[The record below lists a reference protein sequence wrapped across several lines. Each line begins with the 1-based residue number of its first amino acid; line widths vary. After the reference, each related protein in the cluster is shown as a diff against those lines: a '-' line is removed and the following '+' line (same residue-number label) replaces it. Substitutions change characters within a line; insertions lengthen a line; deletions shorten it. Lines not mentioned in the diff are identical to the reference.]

1 MSKEQS
7 LNSYDFDTFTILSI
21 SECQD
26 IVNDLLRKYSILDLS
41 DYTFSKD
48 IDTIIDVLKNMHY
61 YSSTIT
67 QKLINQI
74 YDSMTKICNT
84 AATDKYINNNI
95 FKTTIDRE
103 IWNIVLRYN
112 DSYIPF
118 SKNLLKFNV
127 NSYLQNVKNILQQ
140 YHNDS
145 QLNLV
150 QLKENH
156 IFDTLEKLNSY
167 PPFIQKISYSG
178 SISDTSQIIKDTVE
192 DNQAHLKD
200 LNTIII
206 HNIESL
212 YTLKKSY
219 KNILIKY
226 ENTLKNNSFIVDHV
240 FSLILGNA
248 LQYIDNIMNSIKAIY
263 TILNNYLN
271 SLQYID
277 HYIKSI

>member
-1 MSKEQS
+1 MIC
-7 LNSYDFDTFTILSI
+7 Y
-21 SECQD
+21 
-26 IVNDLLRKYSILDLS
+26 VSILDLS
-41 DYTFSKD
+41 DYTFNKD

-61 YSSTIT
+61 YSSTII

-95 FKTTIDRE
+95 FKTAIDRE

-178 SISDTSQIIKDTVE
+178 SISDTLQIIKDTVE